1 MGSVPL
7 SLYIKYIFCCFYKIV
22 GAFIAS
28 TKDLIF
34 RPNLYLYA
42 FSSFSFKILIS
53 KEITFFKKKYIQI
66 NFNLR
71 CL

>member
-22 GAFIAS
+22 GEFIAS

-34 RPNLYLYA
+34 RPNLYLYV
-42 FSSFSFKILIS
+42 FSSFPFKILIS
-53 KEITFFKKKYIQI
+53 KGEITFFKK
-66 NFNLR
+66 
-71 CL
+71 